1 VDAEGWIRLAA
12 TPGLDEEGLAWVLER
27 FATGA
32 ELLRQPGRA
41 GTPLAA
47 LGGGLEEARVEEALR
62 WLDHD
67 HRHLVHRQHPAWP
80 QLLRDVA
87 DAPLALFTE
96 GDPELLGYP
105 LLAVVGSRHPT
116 PAGVENA
123 TAFAGHLA
131 SRGIG
136 ICSGLASGVD
146 AAAHR
151 GALAAAGITVAVL
164 GCGPDRVYPAENRD
178 LFRSVAE
185 SGVIV
190 SEYPPGTPPRREHF
204 PRRNRLISGLSLGTL
219 VVEAARRS
227 GSLITA
233 RLAGEQG
240 REIFAIPGSIHNPM
254 ARGCHRLIREGA
266 VLVETADDILREL
279 GPLAAAAAEGHG
291 GDPLTTPETAPPGES
306 GLDPEYAELLDA
318 FGYEPVTADILAR
331 RTGLTAAEVSSM
343 LLILELQGHVG
354 SAPGGRY
361 TRVNTGT

>member
-1 VDAEGWIRLAA
+1 M
-12 TPGLDEEGLAWVLER
+12 PGLDDEGLAWILER
-27 FATGA
+27 FATGR
-32 ELLRQPGRA
+32 ELLRQSGRA

-47 LGGGLEEARVEEALR
+47 LGAALDERRMDEALG
-62 WLDHD
+62 WLDHG
-67 HRHLVHRQHPAWP
+67 RRQLVHRAHPAWP
-80 QLLRDVA
+80 ALLKDVA

-96 GDPELLGYP
+96 GDPTLLGYP
-105 LLAVVGSRHPT
+105 LLAIVGSRHPT
-116 PAGVENA
+116 PAGIENA
-123 TAFAGHLA
+123 AAFAGHLA
-131 SRGIG
+131 GRGIG
-136 ICSGLASGVD
+136 ICSGLASGID
-146 AAAHR
+146 AAAHQ
-151 GALAAAGITVAVL
+151 GALGAAGVTVAVL
-164 GCGPDRVYPAENRD
+164 GCGPDQVYPAENRE
-178 LFRSVAE
+178 LFRSIAA
-185 SGVIV
+185 SGLLV
-190 SEYPPGTPPRREHF
+190 SEYPPGTPPRRENF

-240 REIFAIPGSIHNPM
+240 REVFAIPGSIHNPM

-279 GPLAAAAAEGHG
+279 GPLAAAAAEGP
-291 GDPLTTPETAPPGES
+291 GDGPENAAETGPSVES
-306 GLDPEYAELLDA
+306 GLDPEYAKLLEA
-318 FGYEPVTADILAR
+318 FGFEAVTADILAR

>member
-1 VDAEGWIRLAA
+1 MDVEGWLLLAA
-12 TPGLDEEGLAWVLER
+12 VPGLDDRELAWILER
-27 FATGA
+27 FDS
-32 ELLRQPGRA
+32 GRA
-41 GTPLAA
+41 LRSAPRAPGTPLAR
-47 LGGGLEEARVEEALR
+47 LGAAPDSPPPDDTLR
-62 WLDHD
+62 WLDHP
-67 HRHLVHRQHPAWP
+67 HRHLVHREHPAWP
-80 QLLRDVA
+80 PLLNDLA
-87 DAPLALFTE
+87 DAPLALFAE
-96 GDPELLGYP
+96 GDPDLLGFP

-131 SRGIG
+131 GRGIG
-136 ICSGLASGVD
+136 ICSGLASGID

-151 GALAAAGITVAVL
+151 GALAAGGATVAVL
-164 GCGPDRVYPAENRD
+164 GCGPDQVYPRENSD
-178 LFRSVAE
+178 LFRAVAE
-185 SGVIV
+185 SGVMV
-190 SEYPPGTPPRREHF
+190 SEYPPGTPPRRGHF

-240 REIFAIPGSIHNPM
+240 REVFAIPGSIHNPM

-266 VLVETADDILREL
+266 VLVETADDILSEL
-279 GPLAAAAAEGHG
+279 GPMAAAAAATGARAGAAE
-291 GDPLTTPETAPPGES
+291 TPPAGQPA
-306 GLDPEYAELLDA
+306 LDPEYVKLLEA
-318 FGYEPVTADILAR
+318 FGFEAVTADILAR